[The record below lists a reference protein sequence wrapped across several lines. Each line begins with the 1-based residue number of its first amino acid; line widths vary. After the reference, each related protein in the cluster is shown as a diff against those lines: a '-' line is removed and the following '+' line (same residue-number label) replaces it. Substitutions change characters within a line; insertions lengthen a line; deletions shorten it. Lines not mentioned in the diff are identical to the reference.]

1 MSEIDLK
8 LKTII
13 KIRYSSAKREGDLK
27 MDEMNLNVVDATQ
40 SEVVGTQAEVIAT
53 EQDNT
58 STDSAL
64 GEVATPQQNEK
75 PVQSAE
81 ENAKFAEVRRKAEA
95 EAETRTRDRMISEM
109 YGESHGIH
117 TYAEYQAAIAK
128 QAQEEHDQSIREEYE
143 AKGLPED
150 VVSELVEWKKS
161 REQSK
166 AEQEAKQQQEK
177 QQAEMQDF
185 IKKYPNVKPDDIPVE
200 VWQVN
205 ASGVPLRYAYADYA
219 NDQATKAEEIA
230 RANAENAKSSTGSV
244 SGDGAANSSDF
255 ISYDIYEQN
264 KSNPSWVNKN
274 FNKIMNSRA
283 MW

>member
-1 MSEIDLK
+1 ME
-8 LKTII
+8 
-13 KIRYSSAKREGDLK
+13 E
-27 MDEMNLNVVDATQ
+27 ENLNLNEGQEGAVDSQTEAN
-40 SEVVGTQAEVIAT
+40 ET
-53 EQDNT
+53 EQAT
-58 STDSAL
+58 STESVNDGVTTS
-64 GEVATPQQNEK
+64 QQNEK
-75 PVQSAE
+75 PAQSAE
-81 ENAKFAEVRRKAEA
+81 ENAKFASLRREYEQKIAQAEQKAIDA
-95 EAETRTRDRMISEM
+95 EYSRL
-109 YGESHGIH
+109 YGDSHGIH
-117 TYAEYQAAIAK
+117 SKADYDKAIAL
-128 QAQEEHDQSIREEYE
+128 QEQEEHDQTIREEYE
-143 AKGLPED
+143 ANGLPED

-244 SGDGAANSSDF
+244 SGLGGQSTALTQEMVDNMSPQELSSRWGEVKKLF
-255 ISYDIYEQN
+255 
-264 KSNPSWVNKN
+264 KMK
-274 FNKIMNSRA
+274 
-283 MW
+283 